1 MKYFFEKHESILKI
15 GIAYTKKLFDK
26 KSPFQKVQILKT
38 KGYGNMLIND
48 DIIMTCDRDE
58 FVYHEMMA
66 HVPLFSHPKAQ
77 QALII
82 GGGDGGTARE
92 LLKHKNI
99 KKCTMVEIDSTVI
112 QACKKH
118 LPLISAKVFKNSR
131 LDLKIEDGAKFIKNK
146 NKAFDVI
153 LVDSSDPIGPSSILF
168 GKNFYKNV
176 YRALKANGILVA
188 QAGSSFYNLKQ
199 QKQSLKMC
207 KDLGFKYRGF
217 YYYNNLS
224 YPPGAWAFLWASK
237 SLHPLK
243 NFKTRREFKIPLKY
257 YNAEIHKA
265 GFARPEF
272 AKKSF
277 GPLWSL

>member
-1 MKYFFEKHESILKI
+1 MKYFFENHENILKI
-15 GIAYTKKLFDK
+15 GVAYTKKLFEK
-26 KSPFQKVQILKT
+26 KSPFQKVQVLKT

-66 HVPLFSHPKAQ
+66 HVPLFTHQNAKKV
-77 QALII
+77 LII

-92 LLKHKNI
+92 VLKHKKI
-99 KKCTMVEIDSTVI
+99 QKCVMVEIDSTVI

-118 LPLISAKVFKNSR
+118 LPKLNAFKDSK
-131 LDLKIEDGAKFIKNK
+131 LELKIEDGAKFIEDKEN
-146 NKAFDVI
+146 AFDAI
-153 LVDSSDPIGPSSILF
+153 LVDSSDPIGPSSVLF
-168 GKNFYKNV
+168 GKSFYKNV
-176 YRALKANGILVA
+176 YKALKSDGILTA

-207 KDLGFKYRGF
+207 QDLGFKNRAL

-224 YPPGAWAFLWASK
+224 YPPGAWAFLFASK
-237 SLHPLK
+237 SQRSYFKPERIK
-243 NFKTRREFKIPLKY
+243 NSKILFKY
-257 YNAEIHKA
+257 YNSEIHQSC
-265 GFARPEF
+265 FARPEF
-272 AKKSF
+272 VKNSF